1 MKKLLSL
8 VFALLLICTSAF
20 ALNGANYPAW
30 DGVSAPA
37 ESLYGS
43 IGGQSLLMEFDPS
56 AEYSTIADGLMQI
69 CFFAFAA
76 DETTYLELFLK
87 IPENVAGGDVLTSSD
102 LSNAASVSVYEV
114 YNKDTEDFYFA
125 SQVMGIAYP
134 VNSSYE
140 IRIDRVERSAETL
153 AVSGTLNARLLR
165 MESMVPSEE
174 ALDLSGLHFSFT
186 LPLSGASVP
195 QQPAPAQPEATK
207 EPQPSAQPPVLPA
220 PEATKPPQKPQ
231 LPAPRTTM
239 DPHPAFT
246 LPPDY
251 AVI

>member
-8 VFALLLICTSAF
+8 ALVLLLVCTSAF

-43 IGGQSLLMEFDPS
+43 IGGQPLLMEFDPS
-56 AEYSTIADGLMQI
+56 AEYSTVADGLMQI
-69 CFFAFAA
+69 CFFAFAG

-87 IPENVAGGDVLTSSD
+87 IPETVAGGDVLSSSD
-102 LSNAASVSVYEV
+102 LSNASSVSVYEV
-114 YNKDTEDFYFA
+114 HKDTEDFYFA

-134 VNSSYE
+134 AGSSYE
-140 IRIDRVERSAETL
+140 IRIDRAERSAGSL
-153 AVSGTLNARLLR
+153 SVSGTLNARLMR
-165 MESMVPSEE
+165 MESMVPSGE

-186 LPLSGASVP
+186 LPLNGASAP
-195 QQPAPAQPEATK
+195 QQPAPAQPESTK
-207 EPQPSAQPPVLPA
+207 EPQPSALPPVLPA

-231 LPAPRTTM
+231 LPAPRATM

-246 LPPDY
+246 LPPNY